1 MSYCMAHRGWS
12 GRAPENTMA
21 AIKLAL
27 AEPGIQAIEVD
38 VQLSKDEIPVL
49 IHDFTLER
57 TTNGSGL
64 VKDHTFEQLRQWSA
78 GSWFAKE
85 FSDETIPALEELF
98 QAVSQHTCRLN
109 VELKT
114 AGNLYPRL
122 AEKVVELVEA
132 YELHSQVC
140 LTSFDHEIIKKV
152 KELQPSMKTGLIIA
166 GKPVLLREQLEETG
180 ATILSMAYPYLTKDF
195 VHIMLEQNYEI
206 FAWTIDD
213 EHEIRRISEW
223 HPHLYI
229 CTNHPD
235 RMLSWHAER
244 RKESE

>member
-38 VQLSKDEIPVL
+38 VQLSKDGIPVL
-49 IHDFTLER
+49 IHDFTLDR

-64 VKDHTFEQLRQWSA
+64 VKDHTFEQLREWSA
-78 GSWFAKE
+78 GSWFAEE
-85 FSDETIPALEELF
+85 FSNEQIPALEELF
-98 QAVSQHTCRLN
+98 QAASQHTCRLN

-114 AGNLYPRL
+114 AGNLYPLL

-132 YELHSQVC
+132 HELASQVC
-140 LTSFDHEIIKKV
+140 LTSFDHEIIKRV
-152 KELQPSMKTGLIIA
+152 KELQPSIKTGLIIT
-166 GKPVLLREQLEETG
+166 GRPVLLREQLAKTG

-195 VHIMLEQNYEI
+195 VQMMLEEGFEI

-213 EHEIRRISEW
+213 ENEIERISEW
-223 HPHLYI
+223 HPNIYI

-235 RMLSWHAER
+235 RMLSLAR
-244 RKESE
+244 

>member
-38 VQLSKDEIPVL
+38 VQLSKDGIPVL
-49 IHDFTLER
+49 IHDFTLDR

-64 VKDHTFEQLRQWSA
+64 VKDHTFDQLREWSA
-78 GSWFAKE
+78 GSWFAEE
-85 FSDETIPALEELF
+85 FSNEQIPALEELF
-98 QAVSQHTCRLN
+98 QAASQHTCRLN

-114 AGNLYPRL
+114 AGNLYPLL
-122 AEKVVELVEA
+122 AEKLVELVEA
-132 YELHSQVC
+132 YELASQVC
-140 LTSFDHEIIKKV
+140 LTSFDHEIIKRV
-152 KELQPSMKTGLIIA
+152 KELQPSIKTGLIIT
-166 GKPVLLREQLEETG
+166 GKPVLLREQLAKTG
-180 ATILSMAYPYLTKDF
+180 ATILSMAYPYLTKEF
-195 VHIMLEQNYEI
+195 VQMMLEEGFEI

-213 EHEIRRISEW
+213 ENEIERISEW
-223 HPHLYI
+223 HPNIYI

-235 RMLSWHAER
+235 RMLSLAR
-244 RKESE
+244 

>member
-38 VQLSKDEIPVL
+38 VQLSKDGIPVL
-49 IHDFTLER
+49 IHDFTLDR
-57 TTNGSGL
+57 TTNGSGP
-64 VKDHTFEQLRQWSA
+64 VKDHTFEQLREWSA
-78 GSWFAKE
+78 GSWFAEE
-85 FSDETIPALEELF
+85 FSNEQIPALEELF
-98 QAVSQHTCRLN
+98 QAASQHTCRLN

-114 AGNLYPRL
+114 AGNLYPLL

-132 YELHSQVC
+132 HELASQVC
-140 LTSFDHEIIKKV
+140 LTSFDHEIIKRV
-152 KELQPSMKTGLIIA
+152 KELQPSIKTGLIIT
-166 GKPVLLREQLEETG
+166 GKPVLLREQLAKTG

-195 VHIMLEQNYEI
+195 VQMMLEEGFEI

-213 EHEIRRISEW
+213 ENEIERISEW
-223 HPHLYI
+223 HPNIYI

-235 RMLSWHAER
+235 RMLSLAR
-244 RKESE
+244 

>member
-38 VQLSKDEIPVL
+38 VQLSKDGIPVL
-49 IHDFTLER
+49 IHDFTLDR
-57 TTNGSGL
+57 TTNGSGP
-64 VKDHTFEQLRQWSA
+64 VKDHTFEQLREWSA
-78 GSWFAKE
+78 GSWFAEE
-85 FSDETIPALEELF
+85 FSNEQIPALEELF
-98 QAVSQHTCRLN
+98 QAASQHTCRLN

-114 AGNLYPRL
+114 AGNLYPLL

-132 YELHSQVC
+132 YELASQVC
-140 LTSFDHEIIKKV
+140 LTSFDHEIIKRV
-152 KELQPSMKTGLIIA
+152 KELQPSIKTGLIMT
-166 GKPVLLREQLEETG
+166 GKPVLLREQLAKTG

-195 VHIMLEQNYEI
+195 VQMMLEEGFEI

-213 EHEIRRISEW
+213 ENEIERISEW
-223 HPHLYI
+223 HPNIYI

-235 RMLSWHAER
+235 RMLSLAR
-244 RKESE
+244 

>member
-38 VQLSKDEIPVL
+38 VQLSKDGIPVL
-49 IHDFTLER
+49 IHDFTLDR

-64 VKDHTFEQLRQWSA
+64 VKDHTFEQLREWSA
-78 GSWFAKE
+78 GSWFAEE
-85 FSDETIPALEELF
+85 FSNEQIPALEELF
-98 QAVSQHTCRLN
+98 QSASQHTCRLN

-114 AGNLYPRL
+114 AGNLYPLL

-132 YELHSQVC
+132 YELATQVC
-140 LTSFDHEIIKKV
+140 LTSFDHEIIKRV
-152 KELQPSMKTGLIIA
+152 KELQPSIKTGLIIT
-166 GKPVLLREQLEETG
+166 GKPVLLREQLAKTG
-180 ATILSMAYPYLTKDF
+180 ATILSMAYLYLTKDF
-195 VHIMLEQNYEI
+195 VQMMLEEGFEI

-213 EHEIRRISEW
+213 ENEIERISEW
-223 HPHLYI
+223 HPNIYI

-235 RMLSWHAER
+235 RMLSLER
-244 RKESE
+244 

>member
-21 AIKLAL
+21 AIKLGL

-38 VQLSKDEIPVL
+38 VQLSKDGIPVL
-49 IHDFTLER
+49 IHDFTLDR

-64 VKDHTFEQLRQWSA
+64 VKDHTFEQLREWSA
-78 GSWFAKE
+78 GSWFAEE
-85 FSDETIPALEELF
+85 FSNEQIPALEELF
-98 QAVSQHTCRLN
+98 QAASQHTCRLN

-114 AGNLYPRL
+114 AGNLYPLL

-132 YELHSQVC
+132 YELATQVC
-140 LTSFDHEIIKKV
+140 LTSFDHEIIKRV
-152 KELQPSMKTGLIIA
+152 KELQSSIKTGLIIT
-166 GKPVLLREQLEETG
+166 GKPVLLREQLAKTG

-195 VHIMLEQNYEI
+195 VQMMLEEGFEI

-213 EHEIRRISEW
+213 ENEIERISEW
-223 HPHLYI
+223 HPNIYI

-235 RMLSWHAER
+235 RMLSLAR
-244 RKESE
+244 

>member
-1 MSYCMAHRGWS
+1 MAHRGWS

-38 VQLSKDEIPVL
+38 VQLSKDGIPVL
-49 IHDFTLER
+49 IHDFTLDR

-64 VKDHTFEQLRQWSA
+64 VKDHTFDQLREWSA
-78 GSWFAKE
+78 GSWFAEE
-85 FSDETIPALEELF
+85 FSNEQIPALEELF
-98 QAVSQHTCRLN
+98 QAASQHTCRLN

-114 AGNLYPRL
+114 AGNLYPLL

-132 YELHSQVC
+132 YELASQVC
-140 LTSFDHEIIKKV
+140 LTSFDHEIIKRV
-152 KELQPSMKTGLIIA
+152 KELQPSIKTGLIIT
-166 GKPVLLREQLEETG
+166 GKPVLLREQLAKTG

-195 VHIMLEQNYEI
+195 VQMMLEEGFEI

-213 EHEIRRISEW
+213 ENEIERISEW
-223 HPHLYI
+223 HPNIYI

-235 RMLSWHAER
+235 RMLSLAR
-244 RKESE
+244 

>member
-27 AEPGIQAIEVD
+27 AEPGIQAIKVD

-78 GSWFAKE
+78 GSWFAEE

-132 YELHSQVC
+132 YELHLQVC

-244 RKESE
+244 KESE